1 MRKNELSVRI
11 MRAALLVSIVA
22 VSPTVMGDGDY
33 RSPTE
38 RKVALAKS
46 TAEPNQQA
54 TQRGKESKAAA
65 AARVANPRASGDYLD
80 PRARPSRV
88 AGDQR

>member
-1 MRKNELSVRI
+1 MRMSKMSVRI

-22 VSPTVMGDGDY
+22 VSPMVMGDGDY
-33 RSPTE
+33 RSPKE
-38 RKVALAKS
+38 RKVALARS
-46 TAEPNQQA
+46 TAESNQQA
-54 TQRGKESKAAA
+54 TQRGKESKAAV

-80 PRARPSRV
+80 PRVRPNRV